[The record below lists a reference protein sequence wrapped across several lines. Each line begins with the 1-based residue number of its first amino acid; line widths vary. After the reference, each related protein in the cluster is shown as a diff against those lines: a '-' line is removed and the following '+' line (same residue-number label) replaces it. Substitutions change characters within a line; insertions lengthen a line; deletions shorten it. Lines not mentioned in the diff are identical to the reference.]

1 MKIDK
6 TSTELTLIVPASGIY
21 AQMEFIDQYIRS
33 QKISKEC
40 ISYNR
45 TTHALMELKSDKRIS
60 YFAYNSR
67 RGVNIYTG
75 DFKCMSI

>member
-6 TSTELTLIVPASGIY
+6 TSTKLTLIVPASGIY

-40 ISYNR
+40 ISY
-45 TTHALMELKSDKRIS
+45 THAIHVLMELNADKRIS